1 LEKGLYLRYSSKYRD
16 EIRELEQEI
25 SGMVVNLSNLD
36 HLLDKTLSVASEMQ
50 FLWQNGDFR
59 TKQKLQKTIFLTGIA
74 YDKVLGHYR
83 TPKVN
88 VVFELSRS
96 LSGAIVQ
103 EKSGTL
109 SSGEVRS
116 ALVERKGF
124 EPSIALRLYT
134 LSRRAPSTTRTPL

>member
-1 LEKGLYLRYSSKYRD
+1 
-16 EIRELEQEI
+16 
-25 SGMVVNLSNLD
+25 MVVNLSNLD